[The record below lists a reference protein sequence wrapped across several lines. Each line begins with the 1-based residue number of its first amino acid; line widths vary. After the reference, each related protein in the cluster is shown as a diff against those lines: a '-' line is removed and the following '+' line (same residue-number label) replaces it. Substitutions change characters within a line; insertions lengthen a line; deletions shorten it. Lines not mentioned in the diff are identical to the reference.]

1 MKKDSKGP
9 SGNPPE
15 EAAVS
20 FSKNDSKPIVFFL
33 IGEDFRVE
41 FISPENR
48 LKISEILG
56 WDLRPGTY
64 LPDLLMGK
72 SKDFLIEQLR
82 LGYQNQCVSFRIS
95 LPGIKG
101 KSTEC
106 EVLLTP
112 SQGIGGKAT
121 QLILTIQMEVESKE
135 LGQSFLS
142 GGEKRFE
149 KLISEGVEMIAV
161 LNPVGDFIFTS
172 TSHQSILGFG
182 PQELHGIN
190 GFTLIHPEDLPGLY
204 AEFELLLNQKK
215 VISKPYRIRRKDG
228 KYLWLK
234 SVGTN
239 LIEDPEIKGI
249 VVNSTDISE
258 LITAEQELKA
268 SELKYKYVFENN
280 PAPMYVWDRD
290 TTQILAVN
298 DRFERLYG
306 YTKAELLTMTVFDI
320 RPKDDYD
327 RLLALAKDDE
337 KFSNIGKGAY
347 RGTSKHIKKS
357 GELMDVEVNAQA
369 IVYEGK
375 RASLVLVEDVTQSVL
390 NDTLDALEFDLM
402 ESAIHADTDLVSL
415 LEKYL
420 TGYENAVKGIKTSLL
435 KVEEGRVFNL
445 ATPGI
450 GSDFIDLIDGIE
462 IGSEQGACGS
472 AAFTGK
478 RVYSADISTDPKWE
492 KFKDSA
498 SSQGFK
504 SCISFPVFNSEKEVI
519 ATFAI
524 YFLEKREE
532 KEEEMERFQK
542 ATSVFSL
549 ILENHSKKEE
559 LRLSNER
566 FEYVNLAT
574 RDALY
579 DWDILRDKLYWGKSY
594 ERLLGSHVI
603 PNGSQVKNWE
613 NLIHPEDRSR
623 VLEILHQDLAN
634 SEKESF
640 YVEYQF
646 RKNDGDY
653 LHVVDRAIIIRDTSG
668 RAVRM
673 IGVLSDVTRQR
684 LEESRLKLLESV
696 ITNANDAVMITE
708 ADPTSLPGPRIIFVN
723 EAFTRMT
730 GYSAEEVLGK
740 TPRILQGPNSDRNEL
755 KRLGEAIENRQP
767 CEITTI
773 NYRKNGEEFWT
784 NFSVTPVADSG
795 GRFTHLVSIQ
805 REVSSQKI
813 EYQKKEMIARL
824 VRIFGEEK
832 RFNFALDR
840 SLEELVRFRNLDA
853 GEIWLVNSDKT
864 KLNLVS
870 RYALSDAGS
879 GFFSMVDKK
888 LSFRMGEGL
897 PGQIWERNDIQ
908 SFEDLTQSDEFTRR
922 QSMLASGMKGAFGFP
937 LHFSDQVIGVAVF
950 TTQNRGGYVHSLLTV
965 FSSLSEVLGAEI
977 YRKRVEDELSQI
989 FDTAQDIICILGF
1002 DGKFKKINRG
1012 ASYLLGYSEDEL
1024 LSKSF
1029 MDFVHPEDWVATE
1042 IVLDHLCQGQ
1052 NYMHFLNRMISKSG
1066 DSVWLD
1072 WNSTVVVEEE
1082 LIYSV
1087 AKDISEEKELQTLLN
1102 SANRMAKIGFWEVDL
1117 LNGISYWSPV
1127 TKEIHEVSEDFVADI
1142 ETGISFYA
1150 PEAKS
1155 IITESFNRCIETGEP
1170 YDHELQIITAKERK
1184 IWVRTQG
1191 QAEFR
1196 DGVCVRVY
1204 GSFQDISDLKNAQM
1218 DLKEA
1223 LHEKDQILES
1233 IGDGFF
1239 SLDNDWIV
1247 TYWNP
1252 AAERLLQKPKDQAI
1266 GRNIRNVLSKD
1277 IAAGSLRNFREAI
1290 DKNSPL
1296 VYEEFFSEL
1305 GIWFEVSVF
1314 PSPIG
1319 ISVYFKDI
1327 SLRKTTEELI
1337 RQSNERFEKVAEATH
1352 EAVWDWQIGKDK
1364 GYWGPGF
1371 KTLFGHEPDPTGNT
1385 YEDWALLVHE
1395 EDFENLDLQV
1405 KTAIGDKTIYNFQNE
1420 YRFKRSDGSYAFVA
1434 DRAVIMRDKS
1444 GVPTKVVG
1452 AIQDITDQKMY
1463 ESSLKSLNEML
1474 EARARELANSNAE
1487 LEQFA
1492 YVASHDLQEPL
1503 RMITSFLTQLELK
1516 YGEQLDERARKYIHF
1531 AVDGARRMRQ
1541 IILDLLEFSRVG
1553 RIEEEP
1559 EIIDLNQLVA
1569 EVCTLQSKRLREK
1582 NAEVNFSDLPEI
1594 QGYRTP
1600 LIQVFQNLIS
1610 NAVKY
1615 SKESIAPVVNITS
1628 RESAAYWE
1636 FSVQDNGIG
1645 MEADHFDKIFVI
1657 FQRLH
1662 TKDKFSGSGIGLAIV
1677 KKIIENL
1684 GGKIWVES
1692 ELGNGTTFF
1701 FTLKKSSES

>member
-1 MKKDSKGP
+1 MKKGIKGP
-9 SGNPPE
+9 SDNRSE
-15 EAAVS
+15 KVSLS
-20 FSKNDSKPIVFFL
+20 FSKSDSQHFVFFH
-33 IGEDFRVE
+33 IGDDFRVE
-41 FISPENR
+41 FISAENR

-56 WDLRPGTY
+56 WDIQHGTY
-64 LPDLLMGK
+64 LPDLFSGQA
-72 SKDFLIEQLR
+72 KDFFIEQVR

-95 LPGIKG
+95 LPGNKET
-101 KSTEC
+101 STEC
-106 EVLLTP
+106 EILLTP
-112 SQGIGGKAT
+112 YPGIGGKST
-121 QLILTIQMEVESKE
+121 QLVLTIQLEDESKE

-149 KLISEGVEMIAV
+149 KLISDGVEMIAV
-161 LNPVGDFIFTS
+161 VNSVGEFIFTS
-172 TSHQSILGFG
+172 SSHQSILGFG

-190 GFTLIHPEDLPGLY
+190 AFTLIHPEDLPGLY

-215 VISKPYRIRRKDG
+215 VISQPYRIRRKDG
-228 KYLWLK
+228 EYLWLR

-239 LIEDPEIKGI
+239 LIDDPEIKGI
-249 VVNSTDISE
+249 MVNSTDISE
-258 LITAEQELKA
+258 LISAEQELKA

-290 TTQILAVN
+290 TTRILAVN
-298 DRFERLYG
+298 ERFERLYG
-306 YTKAELLTMTVFDI
+306 YTRAELLTMTVFDI
-320 RPKDDYD
+320 RPKEDFD

-347 RGTSKHIKKS
+347 RGSSRHIKKS

-369 IVYEGK
+369 IVYEDR
-375 RASLVLVEDVTQSVL
+375 RASLVLVQDVTQKILS
-390 NDTLDALEFDLM
+390 DTLDTLEFELM
-402 ESAIHADTDLVSL
+402 EGAIQADADLVNL
-415 LEKYL
+415 LEKFL
-420 TGYENAVKGIKTSLL
+420 KKYESSVKGIKTSLL
-435 KVEEGRVFNL
+435 KIQDGRVFNL
-445 ATPGI
+445 AAPSI
-450 GSDFIDLIDGIE
+450 GSDFIDLIEGKE
-462 IGSEQGACGS
+462 IGPDEGTCGA
-472 AAFTGK
+472 AAFSGK
-478 RVYSADISTDPKWE
+478 RVYSRDIASDPKWDR
-492 KFKDSA
+492 FKDYA
-498 SSQGFK
+498 LEQGFK
-504 SCISFPVFNSEKEVI
+504 SCISIPIFNSGKKVI
-519 ATFAI
+519 ATFAVF
-524 YFLEKREE
+524 FLETWEE
-532 KEEEMERFQK
+532 KPEDLERYQRV
-542 ATSVFSL
+542 ASLFSL
-549 ILENHSKKEE
+549 ILENQAKKLE
-559 LRLSNER
+559 LRTSNER

-579 DWDILRDKLYWGKSY
+579 DWDILEDKLYWVKSY
-594 ERLLGSHVI
+594 EKLLGRNLTPENSE
-603 PNGSQVKNWE
+603 VKNWE

-623 VLEILHQDLAN
+623 VLEILNQDLAN

-640 YVEYQF
+640 HVEYRF
-646 RKNDGDY
+646 RKDKGVY
-653 LHVVDRAIIIRDTSG
+653 LHVVDRAIIIRNPSG
-668 RAVRM
+668 KAIRM
-673 IGVLSDVTRQR
+673 IGALSDVTQQR

-696 ITNANDAVMITE
+696 VTYANDSVMITE
-708 ADPTSLPGPRIIFVN
+708 ADPLSPPGPRIIFVN

-730 GYSAEEVLGK
+730 GYSADEVIGK
-740 TPRILQGPNSDRNEL
+740 SPRILQGPNSDRREL
-755 KRLGEAIENRQP
+755 NKLRVALENWQS

-773 NYRKNGEEFWT
+773 NYKKDGEEFWT
-784 NFSVTPVADSG
+784 NFSVSPVADSKG
-795 GRFTHLVSIQ
+795 WFTHWISIQ

-813 EYQKKEMIARL
+813 EEQKKELLAQI
-824 VRIFGEEK
+824 VTIFGEEK
-832 RFNFALDR
+832 RFHFALDR
-840 SLEELVRFRNLDA
+840 SLEQLVLFKKLDL

-870 RYALSDAGS
+870 RYALSDSGS
-879 GFFSMVDKK
+879 RFFSKVDKK
-888 LSFRMGEGL
+888 LNFRKGEGL
-897 PGQIWERNDIQ
+897 PGQVWDMNEVI
-908 SFEDLTQSDEFTRR
+908 SFEDLAVAKDFTRK
-922 QSMLASGMKGAFGFP
+922 QAIQASGMMGVFGVP
-937 LHFSDQVIGVAVF
+937 LHFSNEVIGVAVF
-950 TTQNRGGYVHSLLTV
+950 ATQYKDGYLRSLLQV
-965 FSSLSEVLGAEI
+965 FDSISQVLGPEI
-977 YRKRVEDELSQI
+977 YRKKVEDELSQI

-1012 ASYLLGYSEDEL
+1012 ASYLLGYSEEEL

-1029 MDFVHPEDWVATE
+1029 MDFVHPADWFETE
-1042 IVLDHLCQGQ
+1042 TVLDHLCQGQ
-1052 NYMHFLNRMISKSG
+1052 NFMHFFNRLISKSG

-1072 WNSTVVVEEE
+1072 WNSTVVVKEE

-1087 AKDISEEKELQTLLN
+1087 AKDITEERELQSLLD
-1102 SANRMAKIGFWEVDL
+1102 SANKMARIGFWEVDVAS
-1117 LNGISYWSPV
+1117 GIQYWSPV

-1142 ETGISFYA
+1142 ERAIAFYA
-1150 PEAKS
+1150 PESKP
-1155 IITESFNRCIETGEP
+1155 IITESFNKCIETGEP

-1277 IAAGSLRNFREAI
+1277 IAAGSLRNFKEAI

-1305 GIWFEVSVF
+1305 GIWFEISVF

-1319 ISVYFKDI
+1319 VSVYFKDI

-1352 EAVWDWQIGKDK
+1352 EAIWDWQIGKDR

-1385 YEDWALLVHE
+1385 YEDWALLVHG

-1405 KTAIGDKTIYNFQNE
+1405 KTALGDKAIYNFQNE
-1420 YRFKRSDGSYAFVA
+1420 YRFKRSDGSHAFVV

-1503 RMITSFLTQLELK
+1503 RMVSSFLNQLELK
-1516 YGEQLDERARKYIHF
+1516 YGDQLDDRAKKYIHF

-1569 EVCTLQSKRLREK
+1569 EVCTLQSKRLKEK

-1594 QGYRTP
+1594 QGFRTP
-1600 LIQVFQNLIS
+1600 MIQVFQNLIS

-1615 SKESIAPVVNITS
+1615 SKESLAPEVNITS
-1628 RESAAYWE
+1628 RESAAFWE

-1645 MEADHFDKIFVI
+1645 MDADHFDKIFVI

-1692 ELGNGTTFF
+1692 ELGKGTTFF
-1701 FTLKKSSES
+1701 FTLKKSPES